1 MAKKLKPLAD
11 RLIVERIE
19 EDNKTKGGI
28 IIPDNAKEKSTEA
41 MVVAVGPGKILN
53 DGSVRPVDIK
63 VGERVLI
70 GKYGG
75 TEVKVDGKDLLII
88 REDEVL
94 GVIG

>member
-11 RLIVERIE
+11 RLVVERIE
-19 EDNKTKGGI
+19 EGNKTQGGI
-28 IIPDNAKEKSTEA
+28 LIPENAKEKSAEA
-41 MVVAVGPGKILN
+41 LVVAVGSGKILN

-63 VGERVLI
+63 VGERILI

-75 TEVKVDGKDLLII
+75 TEVKVDGKDLLVI

-94 GVIG
+94 GVVS